1 MRLYGDTDMTLCQL
15 LVSLYFYRFRLPLP
29 SILKILSRTAST
41 GLKEYFPC
49 LTQGYVLFH
58 SLSIEYADHLQHPEI
73 AEICQRIMA
82 VVVQRLE
89 QSYMRI
95 AERDPSEPALR
106 KIPALAKK
114 ARDLGNLN

>member
-1 MRLYGDTDMTLCQL
+1 
-15 LVSLYFYRFRLPLP
+15 
-29 SILKILSRTAST
+29 
-41 GLKEYFPC
+41 
-49 LTQGYVLFH
+49 
-58 SLSIEYADHLQHPEI
+58 
-73 AEICQRIMA
+73 MA